1 LARILQ
7 RDRRHFGAKKA
18 PRVGLRV
25 LLIDEDSTR
34 AQALDEALRMA
45 GCETVGITDPR
56 DDILAKLRDLEP
68 DLIIVDMESP
78 SRDTLEDMRRI
89 TAEHPRPI
97 VMFVDQSDDRA
108 IAEAMRAG
116 VSAYVIDGLNPR
128 RVKPIL
134 DVAVARFTEYQKLRA
149 ELEQTRMDLADRK
162 VIERAKGILMET
174 RALSEDDAYKLM
186 RKLAM
191 DQGQRVVD
199 IARMV
204 LGMAQLLKP

>member
-1 LARILQ
+1 MGLRILI
-7 RDRRHFGAKKA
+7 
-18 PRVGLRV
+18 
-25 LLIDEDSTR
+25 IDEDPTR
-34 AQALDEALRMA
+34 AEALDEALCAA
-45 GCETVGITDPR
+45 GYETVGVVDVR
-56 DDILAKLRDLEP
+56 EDVFAKMRALAP

-89 TAEHPRPI
+89 TAEQPRPI
-97 VMFVDQSDDRA
+97 VMFVDQSDEAA

-134 DVAVARFTEYQKLRA
+134 DVAVARFSEYQKLRG

-162 VIERAKGILMET
+162 VIERAKGLLMK
-174 RALSEDDAYKLM
+174 RRGLSEEDAYKLM

-191 DQGQRVVD
+191 DQNQRLVEV
-199 IARMV
+199 ARSI
-204 LGMAQLLKP
+204 LTLAQLLEP